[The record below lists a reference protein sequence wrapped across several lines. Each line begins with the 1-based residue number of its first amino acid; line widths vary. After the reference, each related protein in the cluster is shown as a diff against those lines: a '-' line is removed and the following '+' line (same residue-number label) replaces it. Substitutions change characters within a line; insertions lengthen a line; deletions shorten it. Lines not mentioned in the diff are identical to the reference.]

1 MRGSPAATL
10 ETSRMSK
17 LAKFR
22 RRNRETKPKNNPRSN
37 PPIGT
42 DVVEYIIPGFAAFAA
57 TRLVAR
63 VASSQL
69 AKRYPKHAKHAG
81 AIASI
86 CSFAAAWLGA
96 HRVKFLEAYHHPIV
110 VGSGL
115 AAIQSL
121 VQIYLPKLGWI
132 LGDPSTTQEPKQLA
146 AQANQARMAPAGA
159 DQQVIPDGFKET
171 TAAEW
176 YTYNDAFDAGSY
188 KGKPEASREPAPAP
202 IQEPDTQIS
211 DLLDNSD
218 LNLDNSDMGFS

>member
-1 MRGSPAATL
+1 
-10 ETSRMSK
+10 MSK

-22 RRNRETKPKNNPRSN
+22 RRNRETKPKRNPTAN

-63 VASSQL
+63 ISSSQL
-69 AKRYPKHAKHAG
+69 AKRYPRHAKHAG

-86 CSFAAAWLGA
+86 GSFAAAWFGA

-132 LGDPSTTQEPKQLA
+132 LGDPSPEQATKQL
-146 AQANQARMAPAGA
+146 PATAGQRALSDPSGA
-159 DQQVIPDGFKET
+159 IQPTIPDGFKET
-171 TAAEW
+171 TAADW

-188 KGKPEASREPAPAP
+188 KGKPEAARESAPTP
-202 IQEPDTQIS
+202 IQEPDTQIA

-218 LNLDNSDMGFS
+218 LNLDNADMGFS